1 MGGQNYYLLAS
12 LPGLGDVGSTPPLT
26 PAQLLDRVADAAGPS
41 RLISALLLGDDLLL
55 RESVMSDRDVDAEP
69 AILSAE
75 QLRDEAPLP
84 PMLAVETDE
93 GDSRIAADVV
103 WEAYFRHAADVA
115 RRTGSVFLS
124 AWVGSEVALRN
135 VLAAARAKT
144 LGLDAE
150 AYLVAADLADRDAD
164 FDTMLGEWTAA
175 PNPLAA
181 LRVLDTARWA
191 WLADREGWFTFQ
203 DDELA
208 AYAAKLML
216 LCRWNRLEAA
226 EREARNAPAAEAR
239 TPTE

>member
-12 LPGLGDVGSTPPLT
+12 LPSLGEVGSTPPLT

-41 RLISALLLGDDLLL
+41 RLIGALLLGDDLLL
-55 RESVMSDRDVDAEP
+55 RESVMSDKEMDAQP
-69 AILSAE
+69 AVLTAE

-84 PMLAVETDE
+84 AMLVAEAEE
-93 GDSRIAADVV
+93 GVSRIAADVV
-103 WEAYFRHAADVA
+103 WEAYFRYAADVA
-115 RRTGSVFLS
+115 RQAGSTFLS
-124 AWVGSEVALRN
+124 DWVGSEVALRN
-135 VLAAARAKT
+135 ALAASRAKT

-150 AYLVAADLADRDAD
+150 AYRVVDDLADRDAE
-164 FDTMLGEWTAA
+164 FNAVLGEWAAA

-191 WLADREGWFTFQ
+191 WLIDREGWFTFQ

>member
-12 LPGLGDVGSTPPLT
+12 LPGLGDLGSTPPLT
-26 PAQLLDRVADAAGPS
+26 PAQLLDRVADAPGPS
-41 RLISALLLGDDLLL
+41 RLIGALLLGDDLLL
-55 RESVMSDRDVDAEP
+55 RESALSGEEVDATP
-69 AILSAE
+69 AVLTAE

-84 PMLAVETDE
+84 PTLTVETDQ
-93 GDSRIAADVV
+93 GHSRIAADIV

-115 RRTGSVFLS
+115 RGAGSAFLS
-124 AWVGSEVALRN
+124 EWVCSEVALRN
-135 VLAAARAKT
+135 ALASARAKT

-150 AYLVAADLADRDAD
+150 AYLVADDLADGDAD
-164 FDTMLGEWTAA
+164 FTTMIGEWTAA

-181 LRVLDTARWA
+181 LRVLDTARWG
-191 WLADREGWFTFQ
+191 WLVDREGWFTFQ

-226 EREARNAPAAEAR
+226 EREARSAPAAEAL

>member
-12 LPGLGDVGSTPPLT
+12 LPGLGEPGSTPPLT
-26 PAQLLDRVADAAGPS
+26 PAQLLDRVADAPGPR
-41 RLISALLLGDDLLL
+41 RLIGALLLSDDLLL
-55 RESVMSDRDVDAEP
+55 RESVLGGEEVDAEP
-69 AILSAE
+69 AVLTGE

-84 PMLAVETDE
+84 AMLAVETDE

-103 WEAYFRHAADVA
+103 WEAYFRHAADIA
-115 RRTGSVFLS
+115 RTAGSAFLA

-135 VLAAARAKT
+135 ALTAARAKT

-150 AYLVAADLADRDAD
+150 AYLVAGDLADPDAD
-164 FDTMLGEWTAA
+164 FDTVLGEWSAA
-175 PNPLAA
+175 AHPLAA

-191 WLADREGWFTFQ
+191 WLMDREGWFTFQ
-203 DDELA
+203 NDELA

-226 EREARNAPAAEAR
+226 EREAREAPAAEAT